1 MNLFETFS
9 EYVEYSPRLVSNK
22 TVAWFVNE
30 ALQQDHFVDAGEWM
44 LDAMVQNKVILLSDN
59 NTYRFANRITAARRE
74 AMERVPKMLTAW
86 YLRIEEPISQQDDLP
101 MIDKGQLVSVI
112 MAFDRLVI

>member
-9 EYVEYSPRLVSNK
+9 EYVSYSPKLVSNT

-30 ALQQDHFVDAGEWM
+30 ALQKPHFVDAGEWM
-44 LDAMVQNKVILLSDN
+44 LEAMVQNKVILLSDHN
-59 NTYRFANRITAARRE
+59 KYRFAKRTTAARRE
-74 AMERVPKMLTAW
+74 AIEQIPKMLTAW
-86 YLRIEEPISQQDDLP
+86 YLRVEDPVSQQDDLP
-101 MIDKGQLVSVI
+101 MIDKEQLVSVI